1 MDAQRVIDVAMCF
14 DVAIFGGYLRDIV
27 IAGESKYNDIDI
39 LWPVGTHGLF
49 ASFLRIL
56 TLDGAKVETINMPK
70 SDYMGYH
77 LIKVTIDGKIHLDCV
92 MYPGKLVDWLR
103 VEDVDFT
110 CNLFYRTREVPIG
123 IRYVPEA
130 YKYDPNP
137 VRAIMDITKSKKFRT
152 ILTKFGDRHWVR
164 AAQRAN
170 RLVNHDWTLEGEFM
184 SERVEDTLTDEFN
197 SVMRLVDMMKFK
209 MKERAMAVLGETK
222 LTKNCTERVRR
233 KLFDYSDSDSDEVAS
248 TQVSE
253 TENA

>member
-27 IAGESKYNDIDI
+27 IAGDSKYNDIDI
-39 LWPVGTHGLF
+39 MWPVGTHG
-49 ASFLRIL
+49 SFTNFIRLL
-56 TLDGAKVETINMPK
+56 ALDGAKVETVDMPK

-77 LIKVTIDGKIHLDCV
+77 LIKVMIDGTIRLDCV

-103 VEDVDFT
+103 AEDVDFT
-110 CNLFYRTREVPIG
+110 CNLFYRTREIPLG
-123 IRYVPEA
+123 IRYVPAA
-130 YKYDPNP
+130 YKFDPNP
-137 VRAIMDITKSKKFRT
+137 VRTIMDLTKNKKFRT
-152 ILTKFGDRHWVR
+152 VLTKFGDRHWVR

-184 SERVEDTLTDEFN
+184 SERCEDALTDEFN
-197 SVMRLVDMMKFK
+197 TVLRLVDMIEFK
-209 MKERAMAVLGETK
+209 MKEKAMAVLNETK

-233 KLFDYSDSDSDEVAS
+233 KLFDSDSEEVAS

-253 TENA
+253 TEEA

>member
-39 LWPVGTHGLF
+39 LWPVGTHGSF
-49 ASFLRIL
+49 ASFVRIL
-56 TLDGAKVETINMPK
+56 ALDGATVETVNMPK

-77 LIKVTIDGKIHLDCV
+77 LIKVTIDDKIHLDCV
-92 MYPGKLVDWLR
+92 MYPGKLIDWLR
-103 VEDVDFT
+103 IEDVDFT

-137 VRAIMDITKSKKFRT
+137 VRTIMDLTKTKKFRT

-170 RLVNHDWTLEGEFM
+170 RLINHDWTLEGEFM

-209 MKERAMAVLGETK
+209 MKEKAMSVLGETK